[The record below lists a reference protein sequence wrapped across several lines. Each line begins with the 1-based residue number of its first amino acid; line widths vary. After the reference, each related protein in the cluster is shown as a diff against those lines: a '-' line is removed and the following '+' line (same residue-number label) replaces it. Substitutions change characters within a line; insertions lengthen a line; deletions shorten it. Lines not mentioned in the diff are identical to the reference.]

1 MRLELLLDPNLI
13 FVVCLSAVVSLLS
26 SLNVAARPA
35 AVVTGRSATAS
46 TIASLFFMVTRLAN
60 MFYLPLM
67 AGFVG
72 HAVHEGNTSDL
83 FGQVQWVIV
92 GAAAGAAVSWILL
105 PNFVSLYAFMV
116 EKVYAGGMGA
126 LVRPASVP
134 AAVRA
139 FLSRA
144 EMPGRLGQLHG
155 IPKGFL
161 LYNVF
166 ATAVW
171 TVGALAGLYCS
182 GALPK
187 YASTAIL
194 LSGLV
199 NSFAAIAFSVFV
211 DPQAALITD
220 RVLDPEKA
228 PEERQPAVQ
237 VHAAARHL
245 AFGNV
250 VGSLLGLATLPVAV
264 WMVSGATKW
273 VGEKGDDAI
282 GGLWIVVALN
292 ALMLLLA
299 STTYAAR
306 VSAVLTKQV
315 QTALVVYNFF
325 FLVTRLSGQVYAP
338 ILGAM
343 SDHLKHERRLDL
355 LEQHYRMI
363 LGGAALGA
371 LLGLLLLPTFIEVYN
386 QAVRQLQRRNS
397 LPLVLLQCLNP
408 GHWGTI
414 LRCIRPPSLMGVRLS
429 DLRSRPAPE
438 LSIPKVFLIGNVIVL
453 AIHTVGVMAAI
464 YAGAHLDEKTS
475 RAATLL
481 SSVVN
486 GVATITLSLIVDPTL
501 ARLTD
506 QCIEEKRPQR
516 DMRVAALFLMLGM
529 FVGTLLSQLIFE
541 PAAWF
546 ISQGAILLQQMHEI
560 IDT

>member
-1 MRLELLLDPNLI
+1 LRLDLLLDANLL

-35 AVVTGRSATAS
+35 AVITGRSATAS

-72 HAVHEGNTSDL
+72 HAKEQNDL
-83 FGQVQWVIV
+83 GGLYGQIQWVIM
-92 GAAAGAAVSWILL
+92 GAAAGAAISWILL
-105 PNFVSLYAFMV
+105 PNFVSLYGYLV
-116 EKVYAGGMGA
+116 EKVYTGGMGA
-126 LVRPASVP
+126 LARPASVVGSIRSFL
-134 AAVRA
+134 ARA
-139 FLSRA
+139 Q
-144 EMPGRLGQLHG
+144 MPGRIGQLHG
-155 IPKGFL
+155 IPVGFL
-161 LYNVF
+161 FFNVL

-171 TVGALAGLYCS
+171 TVGALAALYCS
-182 GALPK
+182 AAMPQFS
-187 YASTAIL
+187 STAIL

-199 NSFAAIAFSVFV
+199 NSVAAIAFSVCV

-220 RVLDPEKA
+220 RVLDPEKSA
-228 PEERQPAVQ
+228 DQRNPPEQ
-237 VHAAARHL
+237 VYSAARHL
-245 AFGNV
+245 ALGNV
-250 VGSLLGLATLPVAV
+250 LGSLLGVVTLPLAISVISYATSV
-264 WMVSGATKW
+264 VGSG
-273 VGEKGDDAI
+273 GDDAV
-282 GGLWIVVALN
+282 GSVWVVVGLN
-292 ALMLLLA
+292 TLMLLLA

-306 VSAVLTKQV
+306 VSAVVTKQV

-343 SDHLKHERRLDL
+343 SDHLKHQQRLDL
-355 LEQHYRMI
+355 LEHHYRMI

-371 LLGLLLLPTFIEVYN
+371 LLGLLLLPTFIEIYN

-408 GHWGTI
+408 ANWGAI

-438 LSIPKVFLIGNVIVL
+438 LSIPKVFLLGNVIVL

-516 DMRVAALFLMLGM
+516 DMRVAAVFLMLGM

-546 ISQGAILLQQMHEI
+546 ITQGARLLQELHEV
-560 IDT
+560 ID